1 MLVANYCDTYV
12 QLAALIAK
20 GRLPIRKGEN
30 TKIEYRTV
38 PIGSISVSRGKSSY
52 SNSTKYQ
59 NGVQNSSY
67 WVDFG
72 LGVKVYANDRRQTRR
87 QIMYQHEIKEIPTG
101 SDEPTVVLD

>member
-1 MLVANYCDTYV
+1 MLVANYYDTYV
-12 QLAALIAK
+12 QLAALIAD

-52 SNSTKYQ
+52 SNSTKYE
-59 NGVQNSSY
+59 NGVHNCSY

-72 LGVKVYANDRRQTRR
+72 
-87 QIMYQHEIKEIPTG
+87 
-101 SDEPTVVLD
+101 

>member
-1 MLVANYCDTYV
+1 MLVANYYDTYV
-12 QLAALIAK
+12 QLAALIAE

-52 SNSTKYQ
+52 SNSTKYE

-72 LGVKVYANDRRQTRR
+72 LGVKVYVNDRRQTRR
-87 QIMYQHEIKEIPTG
+87 
-101 SDEPTVVLD
+101 